1 MNNIQDLAWGAA
13 DDRSRNWREIDPRRC
28 EGPIPVECR
37 SASCGTCWVGVLGGA
52 EKLSDVA
59 AREGKKIKEFGYI
72 DTTEPKPLIRLAC
85 QAQTQGAVSIVIPP
99 WNGVFGKYLRAQ
111 RAALESIEF
120 RSHEDYRAG
129 GYRSQRSQSL
139 ILTKSAK
146 FSPLLYVLAAAL
158 LWSTGGLFIKWTTL
172 SGLELSFYRSFFAMF
187 VVAFFTRHEG
197 FGLNR
202 ISVAAS
208 ILYAV
213 LLILFVLAT
222 KQTTAANA
230 IFLQYTAP
238 VYLLI
243 FEPLF
248 YKEKFRLRDLI
259 TVLVCVS
266 GMTLF
271 FVGKLRPEDVAGN
284 LMALASG
291 LCFALYFLLASA
303 PKARDGESR
312 LVGHLRQPA
321 SCRSHRTMGPCR
333 HFQPWSLRCS
343 GVVYLGVVQLG
354 LSYLFTAAM
363 ARGVRSMDAGII
375 GYIEPVLN
383 PVWVFL
389 ILGEKP
395 SQWALL
401 GGSIIILAVITH
413 MFLMPG
419 AN

>member
-1 MNNIQDLAWGAA
+1 
-13 DDRSRNWREIDPRRC
+13 
-28 EGPIPVECR
+28 
-37 SASCGTCWVGVLGGA
+37 
-52 EKLSDVA
+52 
-59 AREGKKIKEFGYI
+59 
-72 DTTEPKPLIRLAC
+72 
-85 QAQTQGAVSIVIPP
+85 
-99 WNGVFGKYLRAQ
+99 
-111 RAALESIEF
+111 
-120 RSHEDYRAG
+120 
-129 GYRSQRSQSL
+129 
-139 ILTKSAK
+139 
-146 FSPLLYVLAAAL
+146 VLAAAL

-172 SGLELSFYRSFFAMF
+172 SGLELSFYRSFFAIF

-202 ISVAAS
+202 VSVAAS
-208 ILYAV
+208 VLYAV

-271 FVGKLRPEDVAGN
+271 FVGKLRPEDVSGN
-284 LMALASG
+284 LLALASG
-291 LCFALYFLLASA
+291 LCFAIYFLLLRHS
-303 PKARDGESR
+303 KAR
-312 LVGHLRQPA
+312 LVNRA
-321 SCRSHRTMGPCR
+321 SSVIYGNLLAVVITAPWGLSALFQLDR
-333 HFQPWSLRCS
+333 HDIF

-354 LSYLFTAAM
+354 LAYTLFTLAM
-363 ARGVRSMDAGII
+363 ARGVRSIDAGII
-375 GYIEPVLN
+375 CYIEPVLN

-389 ILGEKP
+389 VLRERP

-401 GGSIIILAVITH
+401 GGAIIIVAVIVH
-413 MFLMPG
+413 MLLDARWKRKADAPPSES
-419 AN
+419 AHA

>member
-1 MNNIQDLAWGAA
+1 M
-13 DDRSRNWREIDPRRC
+13 
-28 EGPIPVECR
+28 
-37 SASCGTCWVGVLGGA
+37 
-52 EKLSDVA
+52 
-59 AREGKKIKEFGYI
+59 
-72 DTTEPKPLIRLAC
+72 
-85 QAQTQGAVSIVIPP
+85 
-99 WNGVFGKYLRAQ
+99 
-111 RAALESIEF
+111 
-120 RSHEDYRAG
+120 
-129 GYRSQRSQSL
+129 
-139 ILTKSAK
+139 
-146 FSPLLYVLAAAL
+146 LAAAL

-172 SGLELSFYRSFFAMF
+172 SGLELSFYRSFFAIF

-202 ISVAAS
+202 VSVAAS
-208 ILYAV
+208 VLYAV

-271 FVGKLRPEDVAGN
+271 FVGKLRPEDVSGN
-284 LMALASG
+284 LLALASG
-291 LCFALYFLLASA
+291 LCFAIYFLLLRHS
-303 PKARDGESR
+303 KAR
-312 LVGHLRQPA
+312 LVNRA
-321 SCRSHRTMGPCR
+321 SSVIYGNLLAVVITAPWGLSALFQLDR
-333 HFQPWSLRCS
+333 HDIF

-354 LSYLFTAAM
+354 LAYTLFTLAM
-363 ARGVRSMDAGII
+363 ARGVRSIDAGII
-375 GYIEPVLN
+375 CYIEPVLN

-389 ILGEKP
+389 VLRERP

-401 GGSIIILAVITH
+401 GGAIIIVAVIVH
-413 MFLMPG
+413 MLLDARWKRKADAPPLES
-419 AN
+419 AHA